1 MSRKRPENK
10 EEKKQNQ
17 KSAKE
22 LLADSL
28 KMPRDIVLGASIV
41 TVIGSGQVLIENY
54 RGILEYTSESIVL
67 QGKNCRVAVA
77 GEGLKISYY
86 TNEDMKIEGKISEI
100 RYL

>member
-1 MSRKRPENK
+1 MSRKRPEYK
-10 EEKKQNQ
+10 EERKQNQ

-28 KMPRDIVLGASIV
+28 KLPRDIVLGASIV
-41 TVIGSGQVLIENY
+41 TAIGSGQVLIENY
-54 RGILEYTSESIVL
+54 RGILEYTSQSIIL
-67 QGKNCRVAVA
+67 QGKSCRIAVA
-77 GEGLKISYY
+77 GEQLKISYY

>member
-54 RGILEYTSESIVL
+54 RGILEYTSESIIL